1 MKKKEILKNKDIN
14 VTYNLDLPS
23 TQCSTVQNKE
33 NHNTCCNDATGSCS
47 YNYNGIWEKNHIYE
61 HAFSVHTVQKD

>member
-47 YNYNGIWEKNHIYE
+47 YNYNGI
-61 HAFSVHTVQKD
+61 